1 MQSPSATPI
10 WNRFGIG
17 LVAGFALVGAV
28 LCLVAFL
35 FVRPELNVGPSPAW
49 TPPAVAA
56 APIDAPAPPSVQ
68 GAEQRLAVGRRGQVI
83 SAAAV
88 NLRRTPGYLNK
99 PAGDVL
105 GTVLRGAT
113 VDIIGGPQSV
123 DNLTWWQVR
132 AGDREGWMAETR
144 ANGDSLLQLAP

>member
-1 MQSPSATPI
+1 
-10 WNRFGIG
+10 
-17 LVAGFALVGAV
+17 
-28 LCLVAFL
+28 
-35 FVRPELNVGPSPAW
+35 
-49 TPPAVAA
+49 
-56 APIDAPAPPSVQ
+56 VQ
-68 GAEQRLAVGRRGQVI
+68 GAEPRLAVGRRGQVI

-132 AGDREGWMAETR
+132 AGDRAGWMAETR
-144 ANGDSLLQLAP
+144 ASGESLLQPAP

>member
-1 MQSPSATPI
+1 MQSSSATPI

-17 LVAGFALVGAV
+17 LVAGFALVGAI

-49 TPPAVAA
+49 TPPAVAL
-56 APIDAPAPPSVQ
+56 APTDTPAPPSVQ
-68 GAEQRLAVGRRGQVI
+68 GAEPRLAVGRRGQVI

-132 AGDREGWMAETR
+132 AGDRAGWMAETR
-144 ANGDSLLQLAP
+144 ASGESLLQPAP